1 MEGYDMLNKF
11 SGLALSLGIAAMLAA
26 APASALTAK
35 QTVLK
40 EVTTTDENGQI
51 VTTRVAADEVLPGQ
65 TVVYILAYTNDKE
78 AAASGIV
85 LTMPVPGEL
94 DYVEGSAEIPETVLT
109 LSADGGTTFAPRDA
123 VLTRDA
129 EGKFVTAKAEDITHV
144 RWKVLTSVAPGESGE
159 LAYKAVLK

>member
-1 MEGYDMLNKF
+1 MKGFDMLNRF
-11 SGLALSLGIAAMLAA
+11 TGLALSMTMAAICAA
-26 APASALTAK
+26 APVSALTAK
-35 QTVLK
+35 QSVLK
-40 EVTTTDENGQI
+40 EVTTTDDDGQI

-65 TVVYILAYTNDKE
+65 TVVYILAYTNDK
-78 AAASGIV
+78 AASADGIV

-94 DYVEGSAEIPETVLT
+94 DYVEGSAELPETELT
-109 LSADGGTTFAPRDA
+109 FSADGGTTFAPRDA

-144 RWKVLTSVAPGESGE
+144 RWKVLTSVAPGTSGE